1 MPISGADSSQP
12 GRVPGVRI
20 TSAERRAAVA
30 DYVFASRYAQP
41 MRDAKR
47 LETFAE
53 AIGRVRAMHHRYF
66 MQRLGRRVPAR
77 LPREISSLT
86 TEDERLLAESL
97 GGRRLREI
105 INAAFAA
112 AAEKRVLPSLRSLQ
126 HGGRTLLRNHA
137 HLFNCAFA
145 NVDRV
150 EFFRG
155 FLFLLLCGCGVGFSV
170 QRHHV
175 ERLPALPTR
184 AHGATHRHRIVDTP
198 RGWGNALHALLA
210 NAFAGQRVVFSSGRT
225 AGRRELRCA
234 LSRVERILRDAAG
247 RRLRPIEV
255 YDIAMFV
262 ASAARAPGDR
272 RAATICLFSADDE
285 EMMRAKSGHW
295 MKLHPQRA
303 ASNLSVVVPRDV
315 SAEDEFRRAIHAS
328 REFGEPGIF
337 LCDHPD
343 AGCNPCGEI
352 SFVPVVDWRL
362 SPAERDRLG
371 QLAGRGRLSGFQ
383 LCNLTTI
390 NGAAVRTAGDF
401 LQACVAATVIGTLQA
416 AYTRLPYLGP
426 VSRVL
431 NEHDGLLGVSICG
444 FLDHPKLLLSPRL
457 LRRGAHV
464 CRATNLLIARLIGI
478 QPAQRITTCKPEGS
492 ASLLLGTAPG
502 IHPYHARRFFRRIVV
517 DRRGPAY
524 ACFRA
529 ANPAMT
535 APSLLRPESDD
546 VITFPD
552 EAPSDAILRD
562 DLSALDFLRL
572 VLLVRRNWIVPGTSP
587 AARSAGLHHN
597 VSHTCTVRPDEWEAV
612 RAFLWRHRRWFSGV
626 ALLPETGEHAYP
638 QAPLTAVRSAAEL
651 ALWRGLTPR
660 PVDYGQAAGRWTLA
674 GRTPAACEAM
684 ECVIAA

>member
-1 MPISGADSSQP
+1 MF
-12 GRVPGVRI
+12 
-20 TSAERRAAVA
+20 AA
-30 DYVFASRYAQP
+30 RYAQP
-41 MRDAKR
+41 TRDGKR

-53 AIGRVRAMHHRYF
+53 AMERVRAMHHVYF
-66 MQRLGRRVPAR
+66 GPRLGRRIPAR
-77 LPREISSLT
+77 LPREIGFLPAA
-86 TEDERLLAESL
+86 DHRLIAASL
-97 GGRRLREI
+97 GGRTLREVI
-105 INAAFAA
+105 DAAFAA

-126 HGGRTLLRNHA
+126 HAGPTLLRNHA

-155 FLFLLLCGCGVGFSV
+155 YLFLLLCGCGVGFSV
-170 QRHHV
+170 QHHHV
-175 ERLPALPTR
+175 ARLPALPARTR
-184 AHGATHRHRIVDTP
+184 GPARRHRIVDTP
-198 RGWGNALHALLA
+198 RGWGDALHALFA
-210 NAFAGQRVVFSSGRT
+210 AAFAGCGVVFSGGRAT
-225 AGRRELRCA
+225 ARRELRRA
-234 LSRVERILRDAAG
+234 LSRVARILSGAAG
-247 RRLRPIEV
+247 RRLRPIEL

-262 ASAARAPGDR
+262 AAAARAPGDR
-272 RAATICLFSADDE
+272 RAATICVFSADDR
-285 EMMRAKSGHW
+285 EMMRAKSGRW
-295 MKLHPQRA
+295 LRLNPQRA
-303 ASNLSVVVPRDV
+303 ASNISAVIPRG
-315 SAEDEFRRAIHAS
+315 RAGADDFQRVLQAS
-328 REFGEPGIF
+328 RKFGEPGLF

-352 SFVPVVDWRL
+352 GFVPVIDWRL
-362 SPAERDRLG
+362 SRAERNRLG
-371 QLAGRGRLSGFQ
+371 HRARSGRLSGFQ

-390 NGAAVRTAGDF
+390 NGAAVQSAEDF
-401 LQACVAATVIGTLQA
+401 LRACVAATVIGTLQA
-416 AYTRLPYLGP
+416 AYTRIPYLGP
-426 VSRVL
+426 ISRVL
-431 NEHDGLLGVSICG
+431 NERDALLGVSICG

-464 CRATNLLIARLIGI
+464 CRATNLLVARLIGI
-478 QPAQRITTCKPEGS
+478 RPAARITTCKPEGS

-517 DRRGPAY
+517 DRKEPAY

-535 APSLLRPESDD
+535 APSLFRPEWDD

-552 EAPSDAILRD
+552 EAPSDAIIRD
-562 DLSALDFLRL
+562 NLSALEFLRL
-572 VLLVRRNWIVPGTSP
+572 VLFVRRNWIVPGTSP

-660 PVDYGQAAGRWTLA
+660 PVDYGQADGRWSLA
-674 GRTPAACEAM
+674 GRTPVACEAM